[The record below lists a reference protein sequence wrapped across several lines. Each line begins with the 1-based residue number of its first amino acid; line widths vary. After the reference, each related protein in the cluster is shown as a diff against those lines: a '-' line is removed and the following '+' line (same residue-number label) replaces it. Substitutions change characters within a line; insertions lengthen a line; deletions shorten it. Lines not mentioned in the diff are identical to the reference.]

1 MLRSSSI
8 WHTHSKV
15 LAPQLNHDGAH
26 TQKFSIQWLHMYRK
40 YTRTLTFGNWR
51 KATEHN
57 DQLQAQLRAAE
68 GKVGDLATD
77 TAKWKAHILKSP
89 LVVVYIGRQRF

>member
-1 MLRSSSI
+1 
-8 WHTHSKV
+8 
-15 LAPQLNHDGAH
+15 
-26 TQKFSIQWLHMYRK
+26 MYRK
-40 YTRTLTFGNWR
+40 YYRTLTFENWW

-77 TAKWKAHILKSP
+77 TSKWKAHILKSP
-89 LVVVYIGRQRF
+89 LVVVYIECVLYRMCAQYYV